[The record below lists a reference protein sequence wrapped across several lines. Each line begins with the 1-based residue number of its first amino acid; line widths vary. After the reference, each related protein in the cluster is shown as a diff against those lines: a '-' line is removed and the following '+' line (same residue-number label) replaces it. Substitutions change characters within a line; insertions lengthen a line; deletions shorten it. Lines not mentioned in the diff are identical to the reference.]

1 MPNIIKDRAIVA
13 DDYHLIGEVGSFPSS
28 DILVSLDV
36 WQQQREQVLAHP
48 YKKGVVLKP
57 DQHPELIAN
66 DIGCFNLIAIAFPA
80 FADGRGYS
88 YAVLLRNR
96 LGFTGELR
104 AVGDVFKDNLFYLQ
118 RCGFNS
124 FAVRADKDI
133 DVALQ
138 GLNDFSVSYQSSID
152 ESLPLYRR
160 RLISA

>member
-1 MPNIIKDRAIVA
+1 
-13 DDYHLIGEVGSFPSS
+13 
-28 DILVSLDV
+28 
-36 WQQQREQVLAHP
+36 
-48 YKKGVVLKP
+48 VLKP
-57 DQHPELIAN
+57 DQHPELIAD
-66 DIGCFNLIAIAFPA
+66 DIGSFDIIAIAFPA

-104 AVGDVFKDNLFYLQ
+104 AVGDIFKDNLFYLQ

-160 RLISA
+160 RLVSA